1 MQCFSKRCLLA
12 FTENQALERNFSFEV
27 ATWQSQTH
35 KNSVT
40 SMQHLSHVFPHLLF
54 LRFTAKDSQNLPSIE
69 DGNTFVVTC
78 QMSFNFY
85 LIWLNWINTSHQ
97 LGPTNYFTS
106 LNILIDV
113 SWVFSSRSLSLL
125 IGPNT
130 LIKEIFQNHLVYIY
144 RKFMA
149 LNDIGTKR
157 WIPVY
162 VSRRRIITH
171 FT

>member
-1 MQCFSKRCLLA
+1 MAVLRLTNLYNIIWLTSWARWSLSDMFVERIMCVNYMYYIPILQMQCFSKRCLLA
-12 FTENQALERNFSFEV
+12 FTENQALERIFSFEV

-85 LIWLNWINTSHQ
+85 LIWLNWTNTSHQ
-97 LGPTNYFTS
+97 LEPTY
-106 LNILIDV
+106 
-113 SWVFSSRSLSLL
+113 
-125 IGPNT
+125 
-130 LIKEIFQNHLVYIY
+130 
-144 RKFMA
+144 
-149 LNDIGTKR
+149 
-157 WIPVY
+157 
-162 VSRRRIITH
+162 
-171 FT
+171 

>member
-1 MQCFSKRCLLA
+1 MAVLRLTNLYNIIWLTSWARWSLSDMFVERIMCVNYMYYIPILQMQCFSKRCLLA
-12 FTENQALERNFSFEV
+12 FTENQALERIFSFEV

-97 LGPTNYFTS
+97 LEPTY
-106 LNILIDV
+106 
-113 SWVFSSRSLSLL
+113 
-125 IGPNT
+125 
-130 LIKEIFQNHLVYIY
+130 
-144 RKFMA
+144 
-149 LNDIGTKR
+149 
-157 WIPVY
+157 
-162 VSRRRIITH
+162 
-171 FT
+171 